1 MSDEYTRPQLREIVY
16 HDAVLRIM
24 KDYAMG
30 EGRAIPKE
38 EIWESAIRLWD
49 RTNKDFLPPTIS
61 WYNTKHP
68 RYREYCAGLGIVIL
82 HCADGIFI
90 AETQEEIDRWDAK
103 YNEGWLRG
111 IERSNNK
118 LQETIENKGL
128 GRGDGLKVFI
138 QRLFMKHEETGDEE
152 E

>member
-24 KDYAMG
+24 KDYTMG
-30 EGRAIPKE
+30 EGKAKPRE
-38 EIWESAIRLWD
+38 EIWNTVITLWPRD
-49 RTNKDFLPPTIS
+49 STFNPPTRRWCKAHHS
-61 WYNTKHP
+61 
-68 RYREYCAGLGIVIL
+68 RYRRYCARLGFLVL
-82 HCADGIFI
+82 HCRDGIFI
-90 AETQEEIDRWDAK
+90 AETQEEIERWDVK
-103 YNEGWLRG
+103 YNEGWLGG

-138 QRLFMKHEETGDEE
+138 QRLFMKHEVTDGEE